1 MARQF
6 SCSSCGRVIESD
18 VVPGQPVRCPFCEA
32 VVTVP
37 GPAAPPI
44 MPGPVPQ
51 AAVSGMPLRTGLATG
66 SLICGV
72 IGTIGCFPLA
82 IAGLVLGVLALTRA
96 NGQPTMYGGRG
107 RAIGGIT
114 TGGIGTV
121 VTPILL
127 VLLVLLPSLS
137 RAREQAKRVRCA
149 ANLHWIARG
158 FLDHAMNNSDPLPA
172 DPFPQLLQSGAIAPT
187 VLVCP
192 GSAAT
197 EADVVNDSHACYVFV
212 SGAAGLPL
220 VGLPAPARTVIVY
233 EKKGHHP
240 DGGNVLFADGHVE
253 FITPYDRVLEM
264 VQESEARLEE
274 VRAGRSRR

>member
-18 VVPGQPVRCPFCEA
+18 VVPGQAVRCPFCEA

-37 GPAAPPI
+37 GPSAPPI

-51 AAVSGMPLRTGLATG
+51 AAVSGMPLQTGLATG
-66 SLICGV
+66 SLVCGV
-72 IGTIGCFPLA
+72 IGMIGCFPLA

-137 RAREQAKRVRCA
+137 RARAQAKRVRCTV
-149 ANLHWIARG
+149 NLTIIEKGLFFYAEENYGR
-158 FLDHAMNNSDPLPA
+158 LPA
-172 DPFPQLLQSGAIAPT
+172 DPFPKLLRLGEIAPEM
-187 VLVCP
+187 LVCP
-192 GSAAT
+192 GSAVT
-197 EADVVNDSHACYVFV
+197 KADVANDPYACYVFV

-240 DGGNVLFADGHVE
+240 DGGNVLLADGHVE